1 MKICLQPLGPVDR
14 GMIDFLRQ
22 RLSAFWDV
30 KLCPIMDV
38 RPDAYN
44 ALREQFDG
52 SMLLQSLPDGC
63 EIVLGV
69 TEVDAYVEGLNFIF
83 GLASGNKALIS
94 LRRLRPEFYDATPDE
109 DLFRLRTFKEAVH
122 ELGHV
127 VGLGHCPD
135 PKCVMHFSNT
145 LFDTDF
151 KDWRYCKLCA
161 ARLSSGGA
169 L

>member
-1 MKICLQPLGPVDR
+1 MKIHLQPLGLVDQ
-14 GMIDFLRQ
+14 GMIDFLKQ
-22 RLSAFWDV
+22 RLSALWDV
-30 KLCPIMDV
+30 ELCPVKDV

-52 SMLLQSLPDGC
+52 SMLLRSLPDRG

-69 TEVDAYVEGLNFIF
+69 ADVDAYVEGLNFIF
-83 GLASGNKALIS
+83 GLASGNRAIVS
-94 LRRLRPEFYDATPDE
+94 LRRLRPEFYGAHPNE
-109 DLFRLRTFKEAVH
+109 DLFRLRAFKEAVH

-127 VGLGHCPD
+127 FGLCHCPD

-145 LFDTDF
+145 LADTDR

-161 ARLSSGGA
+161 ARHKFPLSK
-169 L
+169 